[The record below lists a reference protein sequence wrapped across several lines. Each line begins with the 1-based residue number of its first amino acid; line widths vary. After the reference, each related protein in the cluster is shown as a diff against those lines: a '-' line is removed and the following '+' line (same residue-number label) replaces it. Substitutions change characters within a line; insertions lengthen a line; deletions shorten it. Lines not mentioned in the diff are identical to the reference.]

1 MDRIYTLL
9 ASDSNEYVAWI
20 GISGTK
26 FKLNFSVVIVVV
38 FFFFFYLSKEDEKWL
53 VKINLLVSL
62 N

>member
-1 MDRIYTLL
+1 MSRELEFRAQNLSLIFLL
-9 ASDSNEYVAWI
+9 LLS
-20 GISGTK
+20 
-26 FKLNFSVVIVVV
+26 L

>member
-9 ASDSNEYVAWI
+9 ASDSNEYVARI
-20 GISGTK
+20 GILGTK

-38 FFFFFYLSKEDEKWL
+38 VFFYLSKEDEKWL

>member
-38 FFFFFYLSKEDEKWL
+38 VFFYLSKEDEKWL

>member
-9 ASDSNEYVAWI
+9 ASDSNEYVVWI

-38 FFFFFYLSKEDEKWL
+38 VFFYLSKEDEKWL

>member
-9 ASDSNEYVAWI
+9 ASDSNEYVARI

-38 FFFFFYLSKEDEKWL
+38 VFFFYLSKENEKWL